1 MIKGIIKYNIYY
13 KNTKKRKV
21 IKLGVKRLSKKLF
34 NGVLNLG
41 IFAGSK
47 YAKESTGV
55 NNAVRG
61 AKMFKFLNRFIVPI
75 VASTVGLV
83 ALGVKKTYRFAT
95 KNRPKKRNNSE
106 REPKSRREQH
116 RQEKEREKEN
126 TYNEEAVNKKEPKQ
140 EVPIKEEPI
149 LNEEEQ
155 YDNGYE
161 DDVPLFNM
169 EEGMKEKEIELR
181 NYEAEYNHSFEYYE
195 IEDLQERRKAL
206 MYFDGENKD
215 EARMEIDKKVDKI
228 LEKIS

>member
-1 MIKGIIKYNIYY
+1 M
-13 KNTKKRKV
+13 
-21 IKLGVKRLSKKLF
+21 GVKRLSKKLF

-95 KNRPKKRNNSE
+95 KNRPKKSNSNNE
-106 REPKSRREQH
+106 RDREPKSRREQH

-126 TYNEEAVNKKEPKQ
+126 KYNEEVDNKKEPKQ

-155 YDNGYE
+155 FNNGYGYEDE

-181 NYEAEYNHSFEYYE
+181 NYEAEFNHSFEYYE

-206 MYFDGENKD
+206 MYFDEENKD
-215 EARMEIDKKVDKI
+215 EDRIEIDKKVDKI